1 MFHEDSFRWLGAR
14 ISVRFSEKR
23 PHLDRCGPPLH
34 FAACPVDNKSNH
46 MLLWIETLN
55 FRSNQYAALWKEFD
69 PGERENYIVI
79 DENCLV
85 PSITR
90 SA

>member
-1 MFHEDSFRWLGAR
+1 
-14 ISVRFSEKR
+14 
-23 PHLDRCGPPLH
+23 
-34 FAACPVDNKSNH
+34 

>member
-1 MFHEDSFRWLGAR
+1 M
-14 ISVRFSEKR
+14 SVKISEKR

-34 FAACPVDNKSNH
+34 FAACPADNKSNH

-55 FRSNQYAALWKEFD
+55 LRANQYAALWKEFD
-69 PGERENYIVI
+69 PSERENYILN
-79 DENCLV
+79 DENCPL